1 MPIEIDSKQQSPPS
15 KKHSSWL
22 DTSSQNPSPIQ
33 AWFPQGSSSVVVRM
47 FMGAKLGK
55 IVVLMV
61 WFLVMGAKPF
71 SVFSALKLTSRP
83 MTSPINTRNKKTKAK
98 VPLVNFVY
106 FEPFS
111 TLGLILMVLDNRVNI
126 ETLLNGLDV
135 DSSDSMFQM
144 AECATLCQYI
154 KPQ

>member
-1 MPIEIDSKQQSPPS
+1 M
-15 KKHSSWL
+15 
-22 DTSSQNPSPIQ
+22 
-33 AWFPQGSSSVVVRM
+33 VVRM

-98 VPLVNFVY
+98 VPLVNFVH
-106 FEPFS
+106 FELFS
-111 TLGLILMVLDNRVNI
+111 TLGLMVLDNRVNI

>member
-71 SVFSALKLTSRP
+71 SVFSAPKLTSRP
-83 MTSPINTRNKKTKAK
+83 MTSPINTRNKKTKDK
-98 VPLVNFVY
+98 VPLVNFVD

-144 AECATLCQYI
+144 AECQYI